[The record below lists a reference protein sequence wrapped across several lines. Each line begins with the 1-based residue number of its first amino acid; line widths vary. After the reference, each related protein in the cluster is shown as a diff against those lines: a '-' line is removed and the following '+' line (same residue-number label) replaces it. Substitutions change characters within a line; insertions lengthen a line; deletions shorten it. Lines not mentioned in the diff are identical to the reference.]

1 MRTLHYGM
9 RTPET
14 KDLRKSVFELSAEE
28 LTERIRPTAERVK
41 KEAWDKGLYV
51 TYFDKKLCPAED
63 MMIHEYRDRKELVR
77 VLGVGKIELIKI
89 L

>member
-1 MRTLHYGM
+1 MRTLQYGM
-9 RTPET
+9 RSTET

-28 LTERIRPTAERVK
+28 LTERILPTAERVTK
-41 KEAWDKGLYV
+41 DAWDKGLYI
-51 TYFDKKLCPAED
+51 TYFDKNLCPAED

-77 VLGVGKIELIKI
+77 VLGVGRVELIKI